1 MDQLLKATWK
11 RAGNVSIGNRSSR
24 PRVMSPVTWVTL
36 PEILVMSP
44 EKKKVKLPEE
54 TNTKKIRISDC

>member
-11 RAGNVSIGNRSSR
+11 RAGNVSIGNWSSR
-24 PRVMSPVTWVTL
+24 PRVMSPETWVRL

-44 EKKKVKLPEE
+44 EKKVKLPEE
-54 TNTKKIRISDC
+54 TNT

>member
-11 RAGNVSIGNRSSR
+11 RAGNISIGNRSSR
-24 PRVMSPVTWVTL
+24 PRVMSPETWVTL

-44 EKKKVKLPEE
+44 EKKVKLPEE
-54 TNTKKIRISDC
+54 TNT

>member
-24 PRVMSPVTWVTL
+24 PRVMSPETWVTL

-44 EKKKVKLPEE
+44 EKKVKLPEE